1 MKPMH
6 TTTTCNLLWLLIL
19 LRCSKPDFVTDRRTD
34 RRTSKTDKTPGAR
47 LHIIIQVNI
56 LHIVFQIMCK
66 MLTST
71 CIIMYNSAPGV
82 LSVLLVRLSVH
93 PSVCHKVWFWAPKTK
108 IKHCVHNLKYWWIF
122 LWSFLAPVHMQVVI
136 SATQYC
142 MLCRWGSFYNHIGP

>member
-6 TTTTCNLLWLLIL
+6 TTTTCNLFWLWLCLGAQNQTL
-19 LRCSKPDFVTDRRTD
+19 WQTDGQTD
-34 RRTSKTDKTPGAR
+34 EQSKTDKTPGAR
-47 LHIIIQVNI
+47 LHIIIRVNI

-93 PSVCHKVWFWAPKTK
+93 PSVCHKVWFWAPKSK
-108 IKHCVHNLKYWWIF
+108 IKQCVYNLKYWWIF
-122 LWSFLAPVHMQVVI
+122 LWSFLTPVHTQLVI

-142 MLCRWGSFYNHIGP
+142 MLCRWGSFYKHTGP